1 MVVAIAKDEAL
12 DYCREAPFH
21 PAEKYP
27 EYPFKDLCP
36 GNRVYGEVRQL
47 LFRLGLDREHF
58 GQPSW
63 NPLGGLIRPGDRV
76 FVKPNLVGHHN
87 PAGGIECLI
96 AQGSVIRAIV
106 DYAHIALQ
114 GQGKLTIGD
123 SPQLETDFD
132 AVVRATGI
140 GKIAYYYGQHGMSVD
155 ILNLMQVRGR
165 TRKIGGV
172 AITKLPGDP
181 LGYKVVDL
189 KSDSEHYDIIDDC
202 GKFRVAD
209 YRPEEMLRHHNRE
222 KNEYCI
228 SASVLDADVVIN
240 VPKLKTHAKTGISC
254 ALKNM
259 IGINGAK
266 DWLPHHR
273 AGPAEEGG
281 DEYIR
286 SDWRKQTFVQL
297 KEEMV
302 MTDSLLGLLPR
313 RALSAALILSRKVV
327 PFNDP
332 CLQGS
337 WHGNETMPRTI
348 VDINKILLYADKEG
362 IMRDTPQRR
371 LFVLVDGIVAGEK
384 EGPMTPEP
392 RHCGVLVAGYNPVE
406 VDAVCCSIMGFDY
419 RRILF
424 ITYARNSRRYGLFSG
439 RVRDIRIAA
448 DRCGRF
454 DDVFDAYNCALVP
467 PNGWKGHI
475 EYEPLAP
482 AKLPEKEL
490 VAPLLTAK

>member
-1 MVVAIAKDEAL
+1 MVVAIAKDESL

-27 EYPFKDLCP
+27 EYPFEDLCP
-36 GNRVYGEVRQL
+36 GNRVYGAVRQL

-63 NPLGGLIRPGDRV
+63 NPLGGLIRPGDHV

-87 PAGGIECLI
+87 PVGGIECLI
-96 AQGSVIRAIV
+96 AQGSVIRAIA
-106 DYAHIALQ
+106 DYAYIALQ
-114 GQGKLTIGD
+114 GRGKLTIGD

-132 AVVRATGI
+132 DVVRATGI

-155 ILNLMQVRGR
+155 ILNLMQVRGH

-172 AITKLPGDP
+172 AVTKLAGDP

-189 KSDSEHYDIIDDC
+189 KEDSEHFDIIDDC

-209 YRPEEMLRHHNRE
+209 YRPEEMIRHHNPE
-222 KNEYCI
+222 KNEYCV
-228 SASVLDADVVIN
+228 SASVLDADVVIS
-240 VPKLKTHAKTGISC
+240 VPKLKTHAKTGMSC

-281 DEYIR
+281 DEYVR
-286 SDWRKQTFVQL
+286 SDWRKQTFVRL

-313 RALSAALILSRKVV
+313 RGLSVALILSRKVV
-327 PFNDP
+327 PFRDP

-337 WHGNETMPRTI
+337 WHGNETIPAHHRRHEQDPALRRPGRHHERHAPAAA
-348 VDINKILLYADKEG
+348 VRPGRRHRGRREG
-362 IMRDTPQRR
+362 RPHDPGRPASAASWSQATTPSRS
-371 LFVLVDGIVAGEK
+371 
-384 EGPMTPEP
+384 TPS
-392 RHCGVLVAGYNPVE
+392 A
-406 VDAVCCSIMGFDY
+406 AASWAS
-419 RRILF
+419 
-424 ITYARNSRRYGLFSG
+424 TTARYSRS
-439 RVRDIRIAA
+439 
-448 DRCGRF
+448 
-454 DDVFDAYNCALVP
+454 LVP
-467 PNGWKGHI
+467 
-475 EYEPLAP
+475 
-482 AKLPEKEL
+482 
-490 VAPLLTAK
+490 